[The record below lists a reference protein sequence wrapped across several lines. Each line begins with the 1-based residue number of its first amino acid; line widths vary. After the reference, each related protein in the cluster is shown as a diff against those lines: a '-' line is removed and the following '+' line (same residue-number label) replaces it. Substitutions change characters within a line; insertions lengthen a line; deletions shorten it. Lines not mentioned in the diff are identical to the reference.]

1 MNTYKKEFSEETLF
15 MEKEMNKFSEKLVE
29 IYLKDLFGNLVDF
42 I

>member
-29 IYLKDLFGNLVDF
+29 IYLKDLFGNLVEF

>member
-1 MNTYKKEFSEETLF
+1 MNNYKKEFNEETLF

-29 IYLKDLFGNLVDF
+29 IFLKDLFGSLVDF